1 MQILSSNFCGK
12 VNDNSNPIIPCAV
25 YFSNYPADTTL
36 NVLYSWNFTVSTGY
50 NLIYLNQS
58 FPVEMG
64 NLVGLTQYGA
74 SVAIDTIDSTGFS
87 DFNIDN
93 GVYSRLN
100 NVLNWQF
107 YLNAMTNFSSYQSNL
122 TISHSYSNAGL
133 YNMSI
138 TILSSGVTYY
148 QTVYVTDSKF
158 N

>member
-1 MQILSSNFCGK
+1 
-12 VNDNSNPIIPCAV
+12 
-25 YFSNYPADTTL
+25 
-36 NVLYSWNFTVSTGY
+36 
-50 NLIYLNQS
+50 
-58 FPVEMG
+58 MG

-107 YLNAMTNFSSYQSNL
+107 YLNAMTNFSSYQSNF